1 MSANINPSHLLNTKL
16 ISHRRENMLWFRVP
30 EKIYFKENSITTALK
45 ELKEN
50 KKKRV
55 FIVTDKP
62 LYELGMLKN
71 IQKNL
76 DDMEIEYNIF
86 YDVTPDPT
94 IEVVENGL
102 NSLKLFNP
110 DVILAVGGGSPMD
123 AAKIMWLMYE

>member
-1 MSANINPSHLLNTKL
+1 
-16 ISHRRENMLWFRVP
+16 
-30 EKIYFKENSITTALK
+30 
-45 ELKEN
+45 
-50 KKKRV
+50 
-55 FIVTDKP
+55 
-62 LYELGMLKN
+62 
-71 IQKNL
+71 
-76 DDMEIEYNIF
+76 MEIEYNIF